1 MTINAEQAQPSPRR
15 ALVCVGIGA
24 AVGPVIA
31 FVVTAALF
39 PGTPYERALRW
50 MLGAIPFGAL
60 LGWLISRL
68 KRPKA

>member
-1 MTINAEQAQPSPRR
+1 MSAEQARPSSRR

-24 AVGPVIA
+24 AVGLVIA
-31 FVVTAALF
+31 FFVTAALF

-60 LGWLISRL
+60 VGWVISRL
-68 KRPKA
+68 KRRH